1 MKISVI
7 IPSFNQA
14 LYIRATL
21 ESVLN
26 QGYADLEVLV
36 FDACSTDG
44 TLDILNDFSSR
55 IQWTSRPDRGQTD
68 AINQGLLAASGDVIA
83 YLNSDDIYYPDTL
96 NIVDRYFQRHPEC
109 MILYGDAHHIWEP
122 DGILEPYYTEAW
134 DYDRL
139 IDVCYLCQPAVFWR
153 REVIERFGF
162 FDDSCQLAMDYEYWL
177 RVGRHVDFHWLKG
190 FFLAGSRMYP
200 DNKTHR
206 SRLAAHEE
214 ILKVALR
221 HADRP
226 PYRWLKVLAH
236 VKAEEAC
243 PDRWNHRKRF
253 VCAYVDNVL
262 KYAERYGMDIDD
274 ELGMYLENEVLS
286 VSKD

>member
-14 LYIRATL
+14 QYIRSTL
-21 ESVLN
+21 ESILS
-26 QGYADLEVLV
+26 QGYADLEILV
-36 FDACSTDG
+36 FDACSSDG
-44 TLDILNDFSSR
+44 SLEILNEFTSC
-55 IQWTSRPDRGQTD
+55 INLISRPDKGQTD
-68 AINQGLLAASGDVIA
+68 AINQGLLAASGDIIA

-96 NIVDRYFQRHPEC
+96 STVGRYFRNHPEC

-122 DGILEPYYTEAW
+122 EGTLEPYYTEAW
-134 DYDRL
+134 NYDRL

-153 REVIERFGF
+153 REIIERFGF
-162 FDDSCQLAMDYEYWL
+162 FDDSCNWAMDYEYWL
-177 RVGRHVDFHWLKG
+177 RIGRTMKFHWLKG

-206 SRLAAHEE
+206 SRIEVHEE

-221 HADRP
+221 YADRP

-236 VKAEEAC
+236 VKAEQEC
-243 PDRWNHRKRF
+243 PEPGKNRKRF
-253 VCAYVDNVL
+253 VCSYIDNVL
-262 KYAERYGMDIDD
+262 KYAQRYRMDIDD
-274 ELGMYLENEVLS
+274 VLGKYLENEVLS
-286 VSKD
+286 VSNG